1 MSFVLFTEQGTTP
14 DTPGTSTVRGYVG
27 SDGLFRTIDDAGAVT
42 VYSGLKPAPDVIL
55 EDQKTSGTSAGTS
68 ASGTWYAATINTIV
82 HDPDSLVTLA
92 SNTFT
97 FSVDGYIEWG
107 FTFLRPDNFRTR
119 LLNATDF
126 SEDAIS
132 FSEYS
137 NQATENSNAW
147 SRYRAFVTAG
157 KDYRIDRK
165 VSYGVSTYG
174 YGFASSMGVEKYGYV
189 HFWRT

>member
-1 MSFVLFTEQGTTP
+1 MSIITLTEQGSAPSTP
-14 DTPGTSTVRGYVG
+14 ASSMTKVYVG
-27 SDGLFRTIDDAGAVT
+27 SDGLLRSVDDAGTVT
-42 VYSGLKPAPDVIL
+42 VYSGVKPAPDVIL

-68 ASGTWYAATINTIV
+68 TSGSWYAATINTIV
-82 HDPDSLVTLA
+82 RDPDSLVTLV

-119 LLNATDF
+119 LLNATD
-126 SEDAIS
+126 STEDAIS
-132 FSEYS
+132 FTEYS
-137 NQATENSNAW
+137 NQGTENSNVW
-147 SRYRAFVTAG
+147 SRYSAFVTAG

-165 VSYGVSTYG
+165 VGYGVSTYG